1 MCGIVGYVGEGLG
14 EELLLSLLASMHHR
28 GPDGDGRHHDG
39 PVHMGMRRL
48 SIIDLAHGWQPL
60 LSREGRVVAFQNG
73 EIYNY
78 RSLRAELESAGFAF
92 KTQSDTEVLA
102 HGYARW
108 GIDGLLARIDGM
120 YAIAIHDR
128 DSGELHIARDRFGE
142 KPLFYAA
149 APGRFGYG
157 STLLAVSALP
167 WVADEFDPLAL
178 DRFLALHFVPGER
191 TVFAGVRQLL
201 PGERLTVQLGSL
213 AVTRQRYYNP
223 PLEAPRH
230 ISDDELA
237 AVLEEAVISRLVAD
251 VPVGV
256 FLSGGL
262 DSSVVAALAARANPA
277 VATFSMGFSE
287 ARMDESAH
295 AAAVARH
302 IGSTHHRFVFDQ
314 DHFTTLLPEVA
325 AALDTPIGDQATLP
339 VYWLSREA
347 RKHVSVVLAGE
358 GADEVFAGYSY
369 YRQFIVSRGW
379 RNRLGSLANLLR
391 HRRVPLTRPERL
403 LLDDPPATP
412 SGFPLLTSRAERHRL
427 VGPANDTSDPW
438 QDGVLD
444 WLDGAHGP
452 LQRATAAEIATWLP
466 DDLLVKFDR
475 MAMAHSLEGRAPFL
489 DPRVVELGLALRPT
503 ERMAGE
509 SKVALRRIARRY
521 LPDDIL
527 ERPKQGFV
535 LPMRRW
541 ISEWFATW
549 GGAGA
554 YFDQRPITGIDGREL
569 ISIVETDIAAGLH
582 RERLHFAVIML
593 AEWWHHFAAKRAALR
608 HTMAATAKNTG
619 GFTVQSVPIR

>member
-1 MCGIVGYVGEGLG
+1 MCGIVGYVGDNLG
-14 EELLLSLLASMHHR
+14 EELLLRLLASIHHR
-28 GPDGDGRHHDG
+28 GPDGDGRYHDG

-60 LSREGRVVAFQNG
+60 LSREGQVLAFQNG

-78 RSLRAELESAGFAF
+78 RALRAELERAGFVF
-92 KTQSDTEVLA
+92 KTHSDTEVLA
-102 HGYARW
+102 HGYVRW

-120 YAIAIHDR
+120 YAIAIYDR
-128 DSGELHIARDRFGE
+128 DSRELHLARDRFGE
-142 KPLFYAA
+142 KPLFYTAV
-149 APGRFGYG
+149 PGRFGYG

-167 WVADEFDPLAL
+167 WVTDEFDPQAL
-178 DRFLALHFVPGER
+178 DHFLALHFVPGDR
-191 TVFAGVRQLL
+191 TVLAGVRQLL
-201 PGERLTVQLGSL
+201 PGERLTVALDTL
-213 AVTRQRYYNP
+213 AITRQRYYIP
-223 PLEAPRH
+223 PLEAPRYV
-230 ISDDELA
+230 SDDELA
-237 AVLEEAVISRLVAD
+237 NALDEAVISRLVAD

-262 DSSVVAALAARANPA
+262 DSSLVAALAARAIPS

-287 ARMDESAH
+287 AQVDESAH

-302 IGSTHHRFVFDQ
+302 IGSTHHCFAFDQ
-314 DHFTTLLPEVA
+314 DDFMTLLPEVA

-369 YRQFIVSRGW
+369 YRQFTAPASRGK
-379 RNRLGSLANLLR
+379 RGGLLASLLTRRRASLA
-391 HRRVPLTRPERL
+391 RPERF
-403 LLDDPPATP
+403 LLDDPLVTP

-427 VGPANDTSDPW
+427 ICSPLNDDTSDSW
-438 QDGVLD
+438 QSGFLD
-444 WLDGAHGP
+444 WLGGAHGS
-452 LQRATAAEIATWLP
+452 LQQATAADIATWLP

-475 MAMAHSLEGRAPFL
+475 MAMAHGLEGRAPFL
-489 DPRVVELGLALRPT
+489 HPRLVALGLAMRSS

-521 LPDDIL
+521 LPDNIL
-527 ERPKQGFV
+527 QRPKQGFV

-541 ISEWFATW
+541 IGEWFAAW
-549 GGAGA
+549 GGAGE
-554 YFDQRPITGIDGREL
+554 YFSQRPIPGINGKEL
-569 ISIVETDIAAGLH
+569 IGIVENDITTGLY

-593 AEWWHHFAAKRAALR
+593 AEWWHYFSAKRAALR
-608 HTMAATAKNTG
+608 YDT
-619 GFTVQSVPIR
+619 TVWG